1 MQEESLLSESP
12 EKPREMKNPQT
23 VTAEWIMS
31 KEKEEGRERTKRK
44 EEGGERKKVGK
55 SMF

>member
-1 MQEESLLSESP
+1 
-12 EKPREMKNPQT
+12 
-23 VTAEWIMS
+23 MS